1 MTTLTESLPQPA
13 EATSAGIADVARLSG
28 LSQDTLRWYEK
39 EGLLPQVSR
48 GSDRRRSYTERD
60 VAMVV
65 MLAKLRDSGMPT
77 EEMRK
82 FSQLVTGG
90 AATHGQRLAIL
101 ERHRTRIH
109 ERMKALD
116 DALES
121 LDEKTSHYR
130 RLIAEGLDCDG
141 QPVSADIA
149 ALQRRGIP
157 A

>member
-1 MTTLTESLPQPA
+1 MTTLTNRDLETPA
-13 EATSAGIADVARLSG
+13 EATAGISDVARLSG

-77 EEMRK
+77 EEMRE
-82 FSQLVTGG
+82 FSRLVTGG

-109 ERMKALD
+109 ARKAALD
-116 DALES
+116 DALAA
-121 LDEKTSHYR
+121 LDEKPTHYR
-130 RLIAEGLDCDG
+130 HLIDEGLDCDG
-141 QPVSADIA
+141 HPVCADIA

-157 A
+157 S